1 MAAKKAFTYS
11 GVITPKAI
19 MFDEKSDATELAKE
33 LPLLGEKFVV
43 KPIRQGSTVGVTIV
57 DDPVSA
63 IDDARQCLKN
73 FGDCMIEE
81 YIDGREIT
89 VGILGKSPLPIIEI
103 KTKTGFYDYEA
114 KYIDE
119 QTQYLFDT
127 IDDTAL
133 AQKIAAAAL
142 DCFNTLGCRHFAR
155 ADFILTKN
163 GVPYILEVNTIPGF
177 TSHSLLPMAAAKTGL
192 SMSDL
197 CTKIIEAAY
206 SSLANSRT

>member
-1 MAAKKAFTYS
+1 
-11 GVITPKAI
+11 VITPKAI
-19 MFDEKSDATELAKE
+19 IFDEQTGEKELAKE

-57 DDPVSA
+57 DEPGAAVA
-63 IDDARQCLKN
+63 DALQCLKT

-81 YIDGREIT
+81 YINGREIT

-127 IDDTAL
+127 IEDAEL

-142 DCFNTLGCRHFAR
+142 DCFNALGCRHFAR

-163 GVPYILEVNTIPGF
+163 KIPYVLEVNTIPGF

-206 SSLANSRT
+206 SSLANSRA